1 MARNVTLAKLRGLA
15 RLYADQRPGGTNAF
29 VPDTSGVADVATCND
44 LINLALTELYDLL
57 IAARGHEYY
66 ISSAPIAVVAG
77 TAVYSFPSFPA
88 DFYELLSLTLEWGP
102 TTNEVVLGLDKIDNR
117 ADFANF
123 SIWAMYSPKAY
134 RLRGAALE
142 LLPTPTTPVTARMQY
157 IPALA
162 PLVNDGDTFDGV
174 NGWEKIVALR
184 VGMELRAIAK
194 QDAGDLSALY
204 QAERA
209 RIVDLAAER
218 QAATPKT
225 VQDVFPEGSMSWPF
239 ARRADP

>member
-1 MARNVTLAKLRGLA
+1 MARNVTLEKLRGLA

-29 VPDTSGVADVATCND
+29 VPDSTVTVGVASCND
-44 LINLALTELYDLL
+44 LVNLALTELYDLL

-66 ISSAPIAVVAG
+66 ISSTAISVLAG
-77 TAVYSFPSFPA
+77 TATYNLPA

-102 TTNEVVLGLDKIDNR
+102 ITNEIVLGLDKIDNR

-123 SIWAMYSPKAY
+123 SVWAMYSPKVY

-142 LLPTPTTPVTARMQY
+142 LLPTPTSPVTARLQY

-162 PLVNDGDTFDGV
+162 PLVNDADVFDGV

-184 VGMELRAIAK
+184 VGMELRTIAK
-194 QDAGDLSALY
+194 QDAGDLSVLY
-204 QAERA
+204 QAERG
-209 RIVDLAAER
+209 RIIDLAAER
-218 QAATPKT
+218 QAATPKV

>member
-15 RLYADQRPGGTNAF
+15 RLYADQRPGGATAF

-44 LINLALTELYDLL
+44 LVNLALTELYDLL

-66 ISSAPIAVVAG
+66 VTAAAVAVVAG
-77 TAVYSFPSFPA
+77 TATYSLPA

-102 TTNEVVLGLDKIDNR
+102 TTNEVVLGLDKLDNR
-117 ADFANF
+117 ADFTNF
-123 SIWAMYSPKAY
+123 SVWSMYSPKVY
-134 RLRGAALE
+134 RLRGSLVE
-142 LLPTPTTPVTARMQY
+142 LLPTPTAQVTGRLQY

-162 PLVNDGDTFDGV
+162 PLVNDGDVFDGV

-184 VGMELRAIAK
+184 VGMELRSIAK
-194 QDAGDLSALY
+194 QEAGDLSGLY
-204 QAERA
+204 QAERE
-209 RIVDLAAER
+209 RIQGLAAER
-218 QAATPKT
+218 QASTPKA